1 MIIEITKN
9 NINKY
14 SNELLNDEE
23 LINNLDNNPYGNYIA
38 YIDDTLIGYIYYSKI
53 YDRLEINNI
62 LVDESRRREGIA
74 SKLFDYL
81 LEKENLPI
89 TLEVDETNN
98 KAINL
103 YKKIG
108 FKEVSIRKNY
118 YGNHDGILMEKR

>member
-9 NINKY
+9 NINEY

-62 LVDESRRREGIA
+62 LVAESRRREGIA

-118 YGNHDGILMEKR
+118 YGKHDGILMEKR

>member
-9 NINKY
+9 NINEY

-38 YIDDTLIGYIYYSKI
+38 YIDDTIIGYIYYSKI

-62 LVDESRRREGIA
+62 LVAESRRREGIA

>member
-9 NINKY
+9 NINEY

>member
-9 NINKY
+9 NINEY

-62 LVDESRRREGIA
+62 LVAESRRREGIA

>member
-9 NINKY
+9 NINEY

-62 LVDESRRREGIA
+62 LVAESRRREGIA
-74 SKLFDYL
+74 SNLLEIPNLFDIDINFSSP
-81 LEKENLPI
+81 K
-89 TLEVDETNN
+89 N
-98 KAINL
+98 K
-103 YKKIG
+103 
-108 FKEVSIRKNY
+108 
-118 YGNHDGILMEKR
+118 